1 MVCGAPLLRSIQLNG
16 CYWHMVSVTDSSFP
30 DIDYGNGATPKPD
43 DVFPC
48 LDQYMKPYQVIKV
61 SLGSSYAQLQ

>member
-1 MVCGAPLLRSIQLNG
+1 
-16 CYWHMVSVTDSSFP
+16 MVSVTDSSFP

-48 LDQYMKPYQVIKV
+48 LDINYKPYEVIKV
-61 SLGSSYAQLQ
+61 SLGSA